1 MFLTHIESFPEA
13 FEVKNSLKTDNFAFF
28 STHRAKSSF
37 CFKITSYYDDSF
49 DILQLV
55 RRMFKI
61 FLLTSRATLRQ
72 PFRYPQYILWSHR
85 KFFRGIWS
93 DWSPVL
99 HQKNSFLAH
108 TSISKKH
115 LQFRIFSKVFHVSC
129 NIFWL
134 VRFELLY
141 VSLPL
146 RSNIIQHFRYPQNV
160 FWMCIKFL
168 EDSETTFLF
177 NENETFYKHFDV
189 KKDLCFGNFLFVFSR
204 FHQYLAIVASY
215 DHHSF
220 FRVCS

>member
-1 MFLTHIESFPEA
+1 MFLTHIESFSEA

-99 HQKNSFLAH
+99 HQKKQLFGTH
-108 TSISKKH
+108 FDFKKTPSIS
-115 LQFRIFSKVFHVSC
+115 
-129 NIFWL
+129 
-134 VRFELLY
+134 
-141 VSLPL
+141 
-146 RSNIIQHFRYPQNV
+146 HFFQ
-160 FWMCIKFL
+160 
-168 EDSETTFLF
+168 S
-177 NENETFYKHFDV
+177 
-189 KKDLCFGNFLFVFSR
+189 FSR
-204 FHQYLAIVASY
+204 FVQYISTGAFWTFLRFIAVKI
-215 DHHSF
+215 
-220 FRVCS
+220 

>member
-1 MFLTHIESFPEA
+1 MFLTHIESFSEA

-93 DWSPVL
+93 DWSPDL
-99 HQKNSFLAH
+99 HQKSNFLAH
-108 TSISKKH
+108 TSISKNT
-115 LQFRIFSKVFHVSC
+115 FNFTIF
-129 NIFWL
+129 
-134 VRFELLY
+134 
-141 VSLPL
+141 P
-146 RSNIIQHFRYPQNV
+146 
-160 FWMCIKFL
+160 KFF
-168 EDSETTFLF
+168 T
-177 NENETFYKHFDV
+177 
-189 KKDLCFGNFLFVFSR
+189 
-204 FHQYLAIVASY
+204 
-215 DHHSF
+215 
-220 FRVCS
+220 FRVIYFDWCVLNTFTFHCR

>member
-1 MFLTHIESFPEA
+1 MFLTHIESFSEA

-99 HQKNSFLAH
+99 HQKTAFWHTLRFQKNTFNFAFFPKFFTFRVIYFDWRVLNSF
-108 TSISKKH
+108 T
-115 LQFRIFSKVFHVSC
+115 FHC
-129 NIFWL
+129 
-134 VRFELLY
+134 
-141 VSLPL
+141 
-146 RSNIIQHFRYPQNV
+146 
-160 FWMCIKFL
+160 C
-168 EDSETTFLF
+168 
-177 NENETFYKHFDV
+177 
-189 KKDLCFGNFLFVFSR
+189 
-204 FHQYLAIVASY
+204 
-215 DHHSF
+215 
-220 FRVCS
+220 

>member
-1 MFLTHIESFPEA
+1 MFLTHIESFSEA

-99 HQKNSFLAH
+99 HQKTAFWH
-108 TSISKKH
+108 T
-115 LQFRIFSKVFHVSC
+115 L
-129 NIFWL
+129 
-134 VRFELLY
+134 RFQK
-141 VSLPL
+141 
-146 RSNIIQHFRYPQNV
+146 N
-160 FWMCIKFL
+160 
-168 EDSETTFLF
+168 TF
-177 NENETFYKHFDV
+177 
-189 KKDLCFGNFLFVFSR
+189 NFAFFQIFSR
-204 FHQYLAIVASY
+204 FVQYILIGAFWTPLRFIAVKI
-215 DHHSF
+215 
-220 FRVCS
+220 